1 MTYSEV
7 THDVKIQVRP
17 IFMETES
24 DLITGKYVFA
34 YFITIEN
41 LSDEKIQLLRR
52 HWEINDSAG
61 ESYVVDGDGV
71 VGRQPIITPR
81 RSHSYN
87 SYCVL
92 KSMVGSME
100 GYYEMMRPNG
110 EIIQVKI
117 PKFLLRSHLL
127 N

>member
-41 LSDEKIQLLRR
+41 LSNERIQLLRR
-52 HWEINDSAG
+52 HWEIHDSTG
-61 ESYVVDGDGV
+61 EFYKVDGDGI
-71 VGRQPIITPR
+71 VGRQPVIAPG

-92 KSMVGSME
+92 KSMAGTME
-100 GYYEMMRPNG
+100 GYYEMMRPDG
-110 EIIQVKI
+110 ELIQVKI